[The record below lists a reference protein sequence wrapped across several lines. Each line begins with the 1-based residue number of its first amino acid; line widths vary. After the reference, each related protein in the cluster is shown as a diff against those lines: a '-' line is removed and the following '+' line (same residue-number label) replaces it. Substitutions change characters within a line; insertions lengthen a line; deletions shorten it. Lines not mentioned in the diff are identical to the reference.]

1 MRTLESDRNK
11 RASKANE
18 EQIQA
23 RLHAIRTRKREL
35 KQKYRD
41 WETKHAQKLSE
52 VMSRAFENVDVPKVL
67 EDATNTV
74 QKHRAERVDA
84 QIRAVALEEE
94 LKIVKEQQ
102 SEAEHARM
110 TSAGELEILKVSF
123 MPGSIIH
130 TLRVDLP

>member
-1 MRTLESDRNK
+1 MRSLESDRNK
-11 RASKANE
+11 RASQANE
-18 EQIQA
+18 EQIQS
-23 RLHAIRTRKREL
+23 RLNAIRVRKRDL
-35 KQKYRD
+35 KQKIKAWD
-41 WETKHAQKLSE
+41 AEHAQKLAQI
-52 VMSRAFENVDVPKVL
+52 MYKANAGIDVPKVL

-110 TSAGELEILKVSF
+110 TSAGELEILKVRLLSGGINT
-123 MPGSIIH
+123 M
-130 TLRVDLP
+130 

>member
-1 MRTLESDRNK
+1 MRSLESDRNK
-11 RASKANE
+11 RASQANE

-23 RLHAIRTRKREL
+23 RLHAIRIRKRDL
-35 KQKYRD
+35 KQKFKAWD
-41 WETKHAQKLSE
+41 AEHSHKLTDI
-52 VMSRAFENVDVPKVL
+52 MSKAFTGIDIPKVL

-84 QIRAVALEEE
+84 QIRTVALEEE

-110 TSAGELEILKVSF
+110 TSAGELEILKVRLLSSAINT
-123 MPGSIIH
+123 M
-130 TLRVDLP
+130 